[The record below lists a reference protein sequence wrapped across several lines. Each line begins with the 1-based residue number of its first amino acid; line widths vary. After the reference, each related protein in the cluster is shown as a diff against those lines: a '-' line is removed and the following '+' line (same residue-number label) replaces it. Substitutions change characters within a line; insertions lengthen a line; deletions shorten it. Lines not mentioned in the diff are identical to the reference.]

1 MAGRPGRPVV
11 GTKVAV
17 RIPDD
22 VLVVVDKLAADAG
35 MNRSAWIR
43 DAVADAVA
51 IRKDSN
57 EAVSH
62 A

>member
-1 MAGRPGRPVV
+1 MAGRPGRPAV

-35 MNRSAWIR
+35 TNRSAWIR
-43 DAVADAVA
+43 DAVAAA
-51 IRKDSN
+51 TTRKDSTR
-57 EAVSH
+57 
-62 A
+62 

>member
-1 MAGRPGRPVV
+1 MAGRPGRPAV

-35 MNRSAWIR
+35 TNRSAWIR
-43 DAVADAVA
+43 DAVADAVTT
-51 IRKDSN
+51 RKDSTR
-57 EAVSH
+57 A
-62 A
+62 